1 MSYGVHLPQ
10 PITLS
15 CPQGVGRSQENMV
28 HRTPPGP
35 VGRRR
40 KRERK
45 RVTLLRIAVRT
56 LERMVRREVV
66 IKVMK
71 VTEMLTLMR
80 MIWLPS
86 TSSVL
91 TGGAIVIEEMTKRTS
106 DVVTVMM
113 SRVLVMMIVTRV
125 TMRRWMR

>member
-1 MSYGVHLPQ
+1 
-10 PITLS
+10 
-15 CPQGVGRSQENMV
+15 MV

-80 MIWLPS
+80 MIWLLS

-91 TGGAIVIEEMTKRTS
+91 TGGAIVIETKRTS